1 MEDGEMREGIYEL
14 VIVGGGPAGISA
26 SIYAVRKRMNF
37 LLITE
42 AVGGQV
48 LTSGEIE
55 NFLGY
60 SEIDGVQLVEKMVE
74 HMKHFDIEPLLD
86 RVVEVK
92 KKGGEFLIRTMSGK
106 EVLSKTLLLCT
117 GSEHRRLNIPGEKE
131 YTGRGVSYC
140 YTCDAPFFKD
150 ARVLVVG
157 GGNAGFEAGE
167 QLINYAKEIYI
178 AEITDKIRADEV
190 LREKVLSSP
199 KVKLLLRHAVKE
211 IRGDG
216 SKVTGVLLEDLS
228 AGKIYELPVEGVFVE
243 VGLIPRTE
251 LAEQLGVLRNDRG
264 EIVVD
269 CNNRTSEN
277 GVYSA
282 GDCTNIFAKQIIT
295 AAGEGAKALLS
306 VYHDLTYSS

>member
-1 MEDGEMREGIYEL
+1 MREGIYDLL
-14 VIVGGGPAGISA
+14 VIGGGPAGISA
-26 SIYAVRKRMNF
+26 SIYAARKRMNF
-37 LLITE
+37 LLVTE

-60 SEIDGVQLVEKMVE
+60 SEIDGVQFVEKMME
-74 HMKHFDIEPLLD
+74 HMGHFGIEPLLD

-92 KKGGEFLIRTMSGK
+92 KDGEGFVSRTMSGK
-106 EVLSKTLLLCT
+106 EFVSKSLLLCT
-117 GSEHRRLNIPGEKE
+117 GSEHRKLNVPGERE

-140 YTCDAPFFKD
+140 YTCDAPFFKE

-157 GGNAGFEAGE
+157 GGNAGFEAAE
-167 QLINYAKEIYI
+167 QLINYSREIYI
-178 AEITDKIRADEV
+178 AEITDTLRADEI

-211 IRGDG
+211 IKGDG
-216 SKVTGVLLEDLS
+216 SKVTAVLLEDLS
-228 AGKIYELPVEGVFVE
+228 ESKVYELPIDGVFVE
-243 VGLIPRTE
+243 IGLVPRTE
-251 LAEQLGVLRNDRG
+251 LARQLGLLLNERG
-264 EIVVD
+264 EVIID
-269 CNNRTSEN
+269 CNNRTSER
-277 GVYSA
+277 GVYAA

-306 VYHDLTYSS
+306 LYHDLTYSS